1 MARQK
6 CHMRWWPAA
15 VWLPLLLAAAAG
27 PAWANRG
34 LDIDTGTSKA
44 LVAPRIPGPSDGS
57 RDGGSGDNVVEF
69 FRRLAAPLAAAAA
82 EPNIMAADAD
92 EQIQQMLQ
100 AVARRD
106 EMRRAQGEAER
117 DHAAPANAARQPRQ
131 TPPPSLARRQD
142 NSGQI
147 QALSAQIQSIS
158 LVASSISQAS
168 RSVSQTSQ
176 QLAQQVTQL
185 SQSTDRLSQ
194 SINQLQN
201 SVQQAQQSAQS
212 AQDASRQASQSASQA
227 VSSAISSAESSANAA
242 IASNM
247 ASLTSSASAII
258 AAASVSAASLAKA
271 AASQV
276 QSAQADAT
284 IARADAATQVQQ
296 AQGTAVSVTQAAL
309 AIVGA
314 FVGSS
319 LLTILAF
326 YLVLRY
332 KTNRK
337 RRRTRLIATRGEI
350 GYPKQQGGD
359 GDGDGDGDGGNRGTY
374 GYPIDLKDP
383 PRPSMTGANAD
394 GDGFDEKR
402 PEAAYIRGMSGRGA
416 GTTNTTNKP
425 GAGAG
430 AGAGGDVGAGFGFGA
445 FGSGSGS
452 SISMTGGLPQ
462 GPFGRKG
469 SGGANNNGNNNG
481 INGRSSFSLFP
492 KTPTGETG
500 PANNAVPASQ
510 QEQTQQPVVS
520 PSIYATGT
528 STMTNTLNR
537 SNTTTNN
544 PTRAQPSLQQWLREG
559 TVSPFATLKRDS
571 REVRAAGNGSNGS
584 TGNNAAAGPIGLAS
598 TTGGPLERKQQQLRA
613 MMKRS
618 MGVGGVN
625 AGGGG
630 RVMRPGGSLPL
641 RDN

>member
-27 PAWANRG
+27 PARANGG
-34 LDIDTGTSKA
+34 LDINTSTSKA
-44 LVAPRIPGPSDGS
+44 LVAPRIPGPSDGGS
-57 RDGGSGDNVVEF
+57 DGGSGDNVVEL

-100 AVARRD
+100 AAVKRD

-131 TPPPSLARRQD
+131 TPPPALARRQD

-332 KTNRK
+332 KSNRK

-350 GYPKQQGGD
+350 GYPKQQG
-359 GDGDGDGDGGNRGTY
+359 GDGDGDGGNRGTY

-383 PRPSMTGANAD
+383 PRPSMTGANAE

-402 PEAAYIRGMSGRGA
+402 PEAAYIRGMLGGSA
-416 GTTNTTNKP
+416 GTTNKP

-430 AGAGGDVGAGFGFGA
+430 AGATAGADVGAGFGFGA

-452 SISMTGGLPQ
+452 SISMAGGLPQ

-469 SGGANNNGNNNG
+469 SGGANNNGNNNS

-510 QEQTQQPVVS
+510 QEQPQQPVVS

-571 REVRAAGNGSNGS
+571 REVRAAGNGSSGS

-598 TTGGPLERKQQQLRA
+598 TAGGPLERKQQQLRA